1 VAYFVGLD
9 LGQSQDYT
17 ALAVVQT
24 VPVWIA
30 EKRVHENHIHLRHLE
45 RFPLKTPYTE
55 VADRVRAL
63 LTGPPFSEDEVD
75 PIRRR
80 IAKPRV
86 ELIVDKTGVGVAV
99 TDLLKERRLNFTS
112 VTITGMGQKVGSTGR
127 REYSVPKQDLVS
139 ALEVPFH
146 KGTLKV
152 AEGLALWPTLRSEL
166 LTFRR
171 KQNTR
176 TTHISYEHW
185 RESDHD
191 DLVLAAALACWK
203 ATYKSKGT
211 RALQVIDIHGRR
223 RNVGPGS
230 ILY

>member
-1 VAYFVGLD
+1 MANHLTTYYVGLD

-17 ALAVVQT
+17 ALAVIQKVPTYDPQT
-24 VPVWIA
+24 GKHSS
-30 EKRVHENHIHLRHLE
+30 ELHLKHLE
-45 RFPLKTPYTE
+45 RYPLKTPYTDIADQVKSLLSGDPFTTPVLSNGR
-55 VADRVRAL
+55 VAKAI
-63 LTGPPFSEDEVD
+63 T
-75 PIRRR
+75 
-80 IAKPRV
+80 

-99 TDLLKERRLNFTS
+99 TDLLKERRLNYIA
-112 VTITGMGQKVGSTGR
+112 VTITGLGQKVNRTGT

-152 AEGLALWPTLRSEL
+152 AKGLEGWPKLREEL
-166 LTFRR
+166 LNFRR

-176 TTHISYEHW
+176 TAHISYEHW

-203 ATYKSKGT
+203 ATYQRKGST
-211 RALQVIDIHGRR
+211 KLKIIR
-223 RNVGPGS
+223 
-230 ILY
+230 